1 MQTPIRLLLTLL
13 SAASL
18 YVISD
23 HAAADELE
31 EIVVTAT
38 RLPQAL
44 ESLPYSANVI
54 EVGEIQ
60 RARPLLGLDEA
71 LQGVPGLLVQNRYN
85 FAQDLRISVRGFGAR
100 SAFGIRGIRVLVDG
114 IPATLPDGQSG
125 VDGID
130 VGATGRIELLRGS
143 AGARYGNA
151 GGGVLLVETLPGEP
165 TPTVSLR
172 GAIGSDGYERQQV
185 SLSGVSGD
193 WNYRASISDLN
204 YDGYREHS
212 AARNRQV
219 SLRLAHDAGENSDWL
234 FTVHHT
240 DQPEAFDPGGINLAQ
255 ADANPRSA
263 RDANISFGAGEA
275 LEQTRLGL
283 RYRRALNDR
292 TRILWRQYA
301 TQRTF
306 DGFLPFGNSGAIDLD
321 RVFFGGGL
329 QIEHQPDPAGRW
341 GTVVAGIDID
351 RQRDER
357 QRFNNDAGQRAALT
371 LDQEERVSANG
382 VFLLWQ
388 FEPSAAMNLEAALR
402 YDSVDFDVD
411 DRFLSNGDDGGSL
424 TFDAWSPSLGLSFAV
439 AEGKTIY
446 ANVARSFETPTTTE
460 LANPGTEGGFNASL
474 DPQIALQFEVGT
486 RITLGAHSLSAALY
500 KIDLDDEL
508 IPFELE
514 QFPGR
519 DFFANAGATD
529 RQGVEFSVRST
540 WHPNWFTEF
549 SYTFS
554 DFEFS
559 DFVTDDG
566 DDFSGNRVPGSARHQ
581 YFGKLQYADDS
592 GWLGAIEVARLGP
605 ITLNNQNTVATEAF
619 TRMELRLARTF
630 ETSRWRLEPFVAVS
644 NALDE
649 TYTANARI
657 NAFGSRFYEPG
668 PDRAVFVGFEARR
681 SSGSR

>member
-1 MQTPIRLLLTLL
+1 MQTPIRLLVTLL
-13 SAASL
+13 SATAL
-18 YVISD
+18 YVIPG
-23 HAAADELE
+23 HAAGNELE

-38 RLPQAL
+38 RLPQPL
-44 ESLPYSANVI
+44 ESLPYSADVV

-71 LQGVPGLLVQNRYN
+71 LQGVPGLLVQNRFN

-185 SLSGVSGD
+185 SLSGMSGD
-193 WNYRASISDLN
+193 WNYRASVSDLN

-212 AARNRQV
+212 AARNRQA
-219 SLRLAHDAGENSDWL
+219 SLRLDHDAGEGSDWL

-263 RDANISFGAGEA
+263 RDANIAFGAGEA

-283 RYRRALNDR
+283 RYRRALSDR

-321 RVFFGGGL
+321 REFFGGGL
-329 QIEHQPDPAGRW
+329 QIEHQPDLSGRW
-341 GTVVAGIDID
+341 GTLVAGIDVD

-357 QRFNNDAGQRAALT
+357 QRFNNNAGQRAALT
-371 LDQEERVSANG
+371 LDQKERVSANG
-382 VFLLWQ
+382 AFLLWQ
-388 FEPSAAMNLEAALR
+388 LEPSAALNLEAA
-402 YDSVDFDVD
+402 
-411 DRFLSNGDDGGSL
+411 
-424 TFDAWSPSLGLSFAV
+424 
-439 AEGKTIY
+439 
-446 ANVARSFETPTTTE
+446 
-460 LANPGTEGGFNASL
+460 
-474 DPQIALQFEVGT
+474 
-486 RITLGAHSLSAALY
+486 
-500 KIDLDDEL
+500 
-508 IPFELE
+508 
-514 QFPGR
+514 
-519 DFFANAGATD
+519 
-529 RQGVEFSVRST
+529 
-540 WHPNWFTEF
+540 
-549 SYTFS
+549 
-554 DFEFS
+554 
-559 DFVTDDG
+559 
-566 DDFSGNRVPGSARHQ
+566 
-581 YFGKLQYADDS
+581 
-592 GWLGAIEVARLGP
+592 
-605 ITLNNQNTVATEAF
+605 
-619 TRMELRLARTF
+619 
-630 ETSRWRLEPFVAVS
+630 
-644 NALDE
+644 
-649 TYTANARI
+649 
-657 NAFGSRFYEPG
+657 
-668 PDRAVFVGFEARR
+668 
-681 SSGSR
+681 